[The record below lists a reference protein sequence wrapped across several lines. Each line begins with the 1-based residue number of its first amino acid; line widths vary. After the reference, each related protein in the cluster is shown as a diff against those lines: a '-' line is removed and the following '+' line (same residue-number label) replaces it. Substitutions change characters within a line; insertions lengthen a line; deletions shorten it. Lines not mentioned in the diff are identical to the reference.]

1 MNKAY
6 SYTSINQK
14 WVKQIP
20 SHWNAKRMKAVFAMR
35 KERNNPIVTENIL
48 SLTAKQ
54 GVVPYAE
61 KEGTG
66 GNKPKSDLT
75 QYNVCH
81 ENDLLVNCMNV
92 VSGAAG
98 VSRYYGAIS
107 PVYYAF
113 YPMRTRTFGTITT
126 FFAYFHSKEAWL
138 AWERESSC
146 TKVMMEL

>member
-61 KEGTG
+61 RKE
-66 GNKPKSDLT
+66 
-75 QYNVCH
+75 
-81 ENDLLVNCMNV
+81 
-92 VSGAAG
+92 
-98 VSRYYGAIS
+98 
-107 PVYYAF
+107 
-113 YPMRTRTFGTITT
+113 
-126 FFAYFHSKEAWL
+126 L
-138 AWERESSC
+138 AVINRR
-146 TKVMMEL
+146 VI

>member
-6 SYTSINQK
+6 TSYAPINQK

-20 SHWNAKRMKAVFAMR
+20 SHWDAKRMKSVFAMR
-35 KERNNPIVTENIL
+35 KERNKPIVTENIL

-113 YPMRTRTFGTITT
+113 YPHKNENI
-126 FFAYFHSKEAWL
+126 
-138 AWERESSC
+138 
-146 TKVMMEL
+146 